1 MPDFYLREC
10 PCCGK
15 PGKLKNAQKTTR
27 RGSFRQGWVGC
38 PSCRLYI
45 QWANDPCWAIERWN
59 RRTGPRLCITCVYSH
74 WQGCTLHCRGQ
85 KLDPVTPPADSCEGW
100 EPQT

>member
-1 MPDFYLREC
+1 MYGLREC

-15 PGKLKNAQKTTR
+15 PGKLRDIRKTTR
-27 RGSFRQGWVGC
+27 RGSFRQGYVGC
-38 PSCRLYI
+38 PACGLYI
-45 QWANDPCWAIERWN
+45 QWAHDPRGAIAKWN
-59 RRTGPRLCITCVYSH
+59 RRAGPRLCITCTYSH

-100 EPQT
+100 ASQV

>member
-1 MPDFYLREC
+1 MYELKEC

-15 PGKLKNAQKTTR
+15 PGKLKDAPKTTR

-38 PSCRLYI
+38 PACGLYI
-45 QWANDPCWAIERWN
+45 QWAHDPRGAIEKWN
-59 RRTGPRLCITCVYSH
+59 RRAGPRLCITCTYSH

-100 EPQT
+100 EPQA